1 MPVGRR
7 MPAPAS
13 APVLEAVARA
23 MRAAGWVIA
32 VCVLAAT
39 LGWWTKAHCLVDGG
53 WQDVEQYTRWCYTDV
68 YPLWRAEELDK
79 GAVPYFDHEV
89 EYPVLTGAQMYLGQ
103 QAVRLLGGGGVRFY
117 TVTSLINGA
126 AALATL
132 LALAATGLPRRRLLW
147 WTAVPTFIVY
157 VTLNWDPVAVLLL
170 TLAVLAHLRGRNALA
185 GVAAG
190 LGVAAKA
197 TPGVVIPFIALGL
210 LRARRVRAALVHVGA
225 AALAWTLCNVGIAV
239 AAPEGWLEFFR
250 LNRRR
255 PADFDSLW
263 YLAEQLRGAR
273 FDVATLNLVSGAL
286 VLAGWAVIAVIGS
299 RRRRPCD
306 TWALALPALVW
317 FLLANKV
324 YSPQYSL
331 WLLPLMA
338 LSLRRL
344 APFAAFCVADLT
356 VFAVRFPWFGH
367 FRDVERSPS
376 DLLFA
381 AVLLVR
387 AAVLLWILV
396 ESTLDHDPTLTV
408 SDSERRAGQEHEEHA
423 ATAAAHVAG
432 SPGARPA
439 VPDDAEPS
447 AG

>member
-1 MPVGRR
+1 
-7 MPAPAS
+7 
-13 APVLEAVARA
+13 

-286 VLAGWAVIAVIGS
+286 VLAGWAVIAVIGLLAPVQPLAAPADGALAAAPRAVRGVLRRRPDGLRRALPVVRS
-299 RRRRPCD
+299 LPRRGAVTERPALRRRAAGAGCRAALDPRRVDPRPRPDPHRVRLRAPCRAGARGACGNRRRSCGGLPRGAAGSARRRR
-306 TWALALPALVW
+306 ALG
-317 FLLANKV
+317 
-324 YSPQYSL
+324 
-331 WLLPLMA
+331 WLGCL
-338 LSLRRL
+338 
-344 APFAAFCVADLT
+344 
-356 VFAVRFPWFGH
+356 
-367 FRDVERSPS
+367 
-376 DLLFA
+376 
-381 AVLLVR
+381 
-387 AAVLLWILV
+387 
-396 ESTLDHDPTLTV
+396 
-408 SDSERRAGQEHEEHA
+408 
-423 ATAAAHVAG
+423 
-432 SPGARPA
+432 PGALTRGRDGSRPRCCPA
-439 VPDDAEPS
+439 
-447 AG
+447 